1 MNSLWS
7 QHRIAITLGATT
19 FSLRSFVTG
28 TFRFPTWFPKQN
40 LLFRKE
46 KRYLHR
52 KRTLKLIHPLRR
64 IDPCEFQSIGNSH
77 PDRIVPK
84 DIDFFPGEENQ
95 NPNWKPKSNPK
106 SSILE
111 PNSSLTST
119 VVSFEK
125 AECRIIFV
133 RTSTE

>member
-84 DIDFFPGEENQ
+84 DIDFFQGKKIKIRIGNRKAIQNLQFSNQ
-95 NPNWKPKSNPK
+95 TQLPNFHG
-106 SSILE
+106 
-111 PNSSLTST
+111 SL
-119 VVSFEK
+119 V
-125 AECRIIFV
+125 
-133 RTSTE
+133 